1 MTFQLRGDTAANW
14 TSANPVLAARQP
26 GYETDTRKLKIGDGT
41 TAWTSLPY
49 FASGIPIADITGL
62 TAALAAKSDTGHTHS
77 YGSLT
82 GLPTLFSGAY
92 GDLTGIPGTFTPSTH
107 SHAIADTTGLT
118 AALAGKSDTGHSH
131 AIADTTGL
139 TAALAGKSDTGHTHS
154 YGSLTGLPTLFSG
167 AYGDLTGIPGTFAPS
182 AHSHAIADTTG
193 LTAALAAKQ
202 ASAEK
207 GAANGYA
214 ALDATGKVPAAQLP
228 ASPVLSGTGTITVP
242 HMSFEHEQTIT
253 ATGVL
258 PTSIV
263 QAWLAHGTDADENS
277 PDMLDLITLSARP
290 GTDQITLS
298 ATFSTHTS
306 GPVLINWSAL

>member
-62 TAALAAKSDTGHTHS
+62 TAALAGKSDTGHTHS

-107 SHAIADTTGLT
+107 SHAIADITGLP
-118 AALAGKSDTGHSH
+118 
-131 AIADTTGL
+131 
-139 TAALAGKSDTGHTHS
+139 AALAGKSDTGHTHS